1 MYEGIL
7 HNVTRIPTGQAA
19 FLQALAG
26 AADRWSN
33 LAWQKQQQDEQRRRW
48 EAQMALEQARYRDEM
63 ALRQMQV
70 EEQAK
75 AREAERAMK
84 ERAFALDQA
93 QLLGGAVPN
102 PEYYD
107 YRSAQEALAGPLG
120 VPEEGTPDAFA
131 PQANVFVPGSLWTS
145 YQERLARARE
155 LENQGEAAIKRA
167 EAYSQKVEAAK
178 TKPAGAAGPKAPPQ
192 PSEKDFLNYYSLLQ
206 HAQQQG
212 AISGPLPPYEEFKA
226 NFQQWAPVVSQ
237 AMPKRV
243 GVATDKDIDRALKA
257 SVVASVDNV
266 TYYRLPDGSVT
277 DDPEVARASILKKM
291 QEQGIAYQSGVNA
304 SPSAAYAPQQPAPSQ
319 PVGAPPQLGGR
330 RNSSGRADLGAF
342 FR

>member
-7 HNVTRIPTGQAA
+7 HSVTRIPTGQAA
-19 FLQALAG
+19 FFQALAG

-48 EAQMALEQARYRDEM
+48 EEQMALEQARYANEM
-63 ALRQMQV
+63 ALRQMQMQ
-70 EEQAK
+70 EQAR

-84 ERAFALDQA
+84 EKAFALEQA
-93 QLLGGAVPN
+93 QLLGGMVPN

-120 VPEEGTPDAFA
+120 VPEEGAPDAFA
-131 PQANVFVPGSLWTS
+131 PPANVFAPGSLWTS
-145 YQERLARARE
+145 YQERLARAKE
-155 LENQGEAAIKRA
+155 LQNQGEAAIKRA
-167 EAYSQKVEAAK
+167 EAYSQKVETAK
-178 TKPAGAAGPKAPPQ
+178 TRPQGTAGPKVPPQ

-212 AISGPLPPYEEFKA
+212 ALPGPLPPYEEFKA
-226 NFQQWAPVVSQ
+226 NFQTWAPVVAQ

-243 GVATDKDIDRALKA
+243 GVATDKDIDRALQA

-277 DDPEVARASILKKM
+277 DDPEVAKASILKRM
-291 QEQGIAYQSGVNA
+291 QEQGITYQSGGGTL
-304 SPSAAYAPQQPAPSQ
+304 PSATPAPKQSVPSQ
-319 PVGAPPQLGGR
+319 PIGAPPQLGGR
-330 RNSSGRADLGAF
+330 RSSSGRPDLGAF